1 MVRPKTKNNLT
12 KKCIVLLVA
21 VAICGVSLFAG
32 SGKNTVPQRV
42 THSTENENT
51 HTQQEVTANKTA
63 QNSQGAEGA
72 ETVSAPKSDNIHA
85 STILQSQDYKQYR
98 YTALLAPNDS
108 QYSGSWYHSK
118 LQTNR
123 AWDVTT
129 GSTGSVIAVIDTGFA
144 LDHQDLTNKWY
155 TNAGEQGQTVVGG
168 HCWTGAVLDKSTNN
182 CDDDQNGYVDDW
194 RGWDFDSGDNDPQT
208 GVTDAEGRGVQHGS
222 VVSGIIAASGNN
234 SVGNAGIDWQ
244 ATIMPLQVL
253 GDDGAGYTFDIVA
266 AIEYAADN
274 GANIINMSLGGPDY
288 DAAMLAAVNY
298 ATSRGVLVVAA
309 GGNCGDS
316 SVDECAGMVGPG
328 RMAYPAKYENV
339 LSVGATNS
347 GDSRASFSSY
357 GPELDITAPGSSVG
371 PLVGWSSSLP
381 TSGYS
386 SSGSGTSYASP
397 MVAGLA
403 GLVRARLGSPTVAQ
417 LRSAILDSADK
428 VVGMSS
434 QNRTDTYGY
443 GRINAHKATL
453 LAKAI
458 ALPPNAIGVDAIHS
472 RQAPKGGLVRSVSG
486 NVQADEWLV
495 LVCRVEAS
503 DVCSG
508 SATKGATSVA
518 FTPLNSNKGD
528 QIYYL
533 LVQGSSLPSGVSSLS
548 VSNRNYATKLSD
560 ITR

>member
-1 MVRPKTKNNLT
+1 MVRAKTKINKIKHFKLLIAVA
-12 KKCIVLLVA
+12 IVLVAGSQLLPENHTIEKVAPPLPKAANRQQVA
-21 VAICGVSLFAG
+21 VANG
-32 SGKNTVPQRV
+32 
-42 THSTENENT
+42 NEMPD
-51 HTQQEVTANKTA
+51 EPS
-63 QNSQGAEGA
+63 QNSDA
-72 ETVSAPKSDNIHA
+72 TNSVTKPKDTHA
-85 STILQSQDYKQYR
+85 STILQSQSFEQFR

-129 GSTGSVIAVIDTGFA
+129 GSGGSVIAVIDTGFA

-309 GGNCGDS
+309 SGNCGDS